1 MNSHPVLPRLVRR
14 VRLAGSALV
23 SAGALIAQT
32 APANVSPAQLAR
44 YDTNKNGRLDPDE
57 LGALRADEAR
67 AVAAVGGAS
76 GNAAAASG
84 DAVLLTP
91 FQVTT
96 TKDSGYFAEN
106 TLAGS
111 RLNTNL
117 ADLAASITVV
127 TKQQMEDT
135 AALDINDVFKY
146 EASTEGSST
155 YTPSIVDRGTAKDS
169 VAGYSFGNNGDSTTN
184 AQSNRIRGLAAP
196 DAAINN
202 FPTNNRI
209 PFDSYNTQSVEITR
223 GPNSLLFGLGTP
235 AGIVNQT
242 SAQALLNKDTNQV
255 VLRTDQYGSF
265 RTSLAFNRVLIKD
278 KLAAYGALL
287 YNDQQFQR
295 QPSRDLTRRQ
305 YGAITWKPFEKTVI
319 RGFAENFLNNANRP
333 NSLTPRDFVTPWLAA
348 GRPAYDPT
356 TRMITVLDTGR
367 TYGPYVSNVNSPGY
381 VASVNTIL
389 GAGAPSTLNNP
400 LFVPG
405 IQFEDTS
412 RPLRLIDGGRSVAF
426 FQRNPVVAGVN
437 YPAAQTNPATPTV
450 GLATLWP
457 AGDPRYLMADR
468 QWSSSLNLPIPTASI
483 NGRTYTYG
491 SYQFPGVTNK
501 SIYDWTEYNHLQT
514 NFASLRA
521 SNYNLEIEQQIL
533 PNLFFSAGWLR
544 QDLDGVENYTMNQLT
559 GATIQID
566 TNQKRIDGTPNPY
579 FGIPFVSEGVGG
591 GLDTFYSPQTDDN
604 YRAMLAYDLD
614 LTKQAN
620 VLKYLGRH
628 RLLGLWTRQDVSKA
642 IERWRNNF
650 VDGDADARLRYVS
663 NLQLP
668 GIQQAL
674 STALMRKYYLG
685 SPGGPQARATQ
696 SAGFYGNQGWNQ
708 PITSQIQ
715 VYNYGT
721 GQFQN
726 DSVTEQTLF
735 SSAGSFR
742 TRREVKSW
750 TLAAQSYLWD
760 DRLVTTL
767 GLRHDDYRA
776 RITTPG
782 ALTDVN
788 GRVTSPALTNAEL
801 FKTNSTGLIDRDR
814 VMSRWARWDALE
826 GDTKTVGAAF
836 RPLKGHGWV
845 SRLAGGSDT
854 LVGEFLNGLTFYYN
868 KSDNF
873 NPPATYQTDYFFK
886 PLAKPTGKGQDGGI
900 GFNVMKN
907 KLVVRLN
914 WYENESQNERTGAA
928 NTLLTRLAYSDT
940 TTGIPWASAVQ
951 RIRNGIAAGRSLQQ
965 IIATPNWNTDAVNNV
980 SDQANQQKIYD
991 LIQLPL
997 NYYSGLS
1004 SGATQDSKAKG
1015 VELQV
1020 TFNPTANWTMKL
1032 TGSKQQST
1040 YTNIAPQY
1048 DAWLAER
1055 MPKWTTSAAPEI
1067 PDFVDPNT
1075 SRRWSLSKFWTG
1087 YGYTGVAQAENTD
1100 GNTSA
1105 QAYFNNVVQS
1115 QVALAKALEGAR
1127 SPLERQYHGSF
1138 LTNYTIR
1145 EGRLKGWSFGGAER
1159 WESRAAI
1166 GFFGKVGDPVNSP
1179 TVINLND
1186 VTRPVWDKGNFY
1198 TDLWVAYSRRIFKD
1212 RIGWK
1217 IQLNIN
1223 NALEDGRL
1231 MPTQVNFDGTPWAFR
1246 IIDSRQF
1253 ILTSTFNF

>member
-1 MNSHPVLPRLVRR
+1 MKTSARLSCLPRLVLPLFTL
-14 VRLAGSALV
+14 VALPV
-23 SAGALIAQT
+23 GWSQT
-32 APANVSPAQLAR
+32 APAATATELAK
-44 YDTNKNGRLDPDE
+44 YDRNNNGRLDPDE
-57 LGALRADEAR
+57 VAAMQADAR
-67 AVAAVGGAS
+67 AARSADIVQ
-76 GNAAAASG
+76 
-84 DAVLLTP
+84 LTP
-91 FQVTT
+91 FQVST

-135 AALDINDVFKY
+135 ASIDINDVFRY
-146 EASTEGSST
+146 EASTEGSGT
-155 YTPSIVDRGTAKDS
+155 YTPSITDRGTAKDTI
-169 VAGYSFGNNGDSTTN
+169 AGYTFGNNGDTTTN

-242 SAQALLNKDTNQV
+242 SAQASLNRDTNQV

-265 RTSLAFNRVLIKD
+265 RTSLAFNRVLVKD
-278 KLAAYGALL
+278 KLAAYGAFL

-305 YGAITWKPFEKTVI
+305 YGAITYKPFSKTII
-319 RGFAENFLNNANRP
+319 RGFAENYLNNANRP
-333 NSLTPRDFVTPWLAA
+333 NSLTPRDFVSPWFAA

-367 TYGPYVSNVNSPGY
+367 TYGPYVVNVNSPGY
-381 VASVNTIL
+381 AASVNTIL

-437 YPAAQTNPATPTV
+437 YPTAQTSPATPTV

-457 AGDPRYLMADR
+457 AGDPRYLIADR
-468 QWSSSLNLPIPTASI
+468 QWSSSISLPIPTANI
-483 NGRTYTYG
+483 GGRTFTYG
-491 SYQFPGVTNK
+491 SYQLPGVTNK

-514 NFASLRA
+514 NFARLRA
-521 SNYNLEIEQQIL
+521 ANYNLEIEQQLL

-559 GATIQID
+559 GATIQVD

-591 GLDTFYSPQTDDN
+591 GLDTFFSPQTDDN

-614 LTKQAN
+614 LTKQSSL
-620 VLKYLGRH
+620 LKWLGRH
-628 RLLGLWTRQDVSKA
+628 RLLALGTKQHVSRA
-642 IERWRNNF
+642 VERWRNNF
-650 VDGDADARLRYVS
+650 SDGDADARLRYVS
-663 NLQLP
+663 NPNLP

-685 SPGGPQARATQ
+685 SPGGPQGRATQ
-696 SAGFYGNQGWNQ
+696 SAGFYGNQGWKD
-708 PITSQIQ
+708 PFTSQVQ
-715 VYNYGT
+715 VYNYAT

-726 DSVTEQTLF
+726 DSVTEQILF

-750 TLAAQSYLWD
+750 TLAAQSYLWE
-760 DRLVTTL
+760 DRLVATF
-767 GLRHDDYRA
+767 GWRHDDYRA

-782 ALTDVN
+782 ALTDVS

-801 FKTNSTGLIDRDR
+801 FSTNSTGLINYNR
-814 VMSRWARWDALE
+814 VMNRWARWDALQ
-826 GDTKTVGAAF
+826 GDTKTLGAAF
-836 RPLKGHGWV
+836 RPLKGHAFV
-845 SRLAGGSDT
+845 SRLGGTDS
-854 LVGEFLNGLTFYYN
+854 LISELLGGLTLYYN

-886 PLAKPTGKGQDGGI
+886 PLAKPTGKGQDGGV
-900 GFNVMKN
+900 GFNLLKS

-928 NTLLTRLAYSDT
+928 NTLLTRLAYADT
-940 TTGIPWASAVQ
+940 TTGLPWASAVQ
-951 RIRNGIAAGRSLQQ
+951 RIRNGIAGGRTLQQ
-965 IIATPNWNTDAVNNV
+965 IIATPNWNTDAINNV
-980 SDQANQQKIYD
+980 SDSANQQKIYD

-1004 SGATQDSKAKG
+1004 SGATQDSKVKG
-1015 VELQV
+1015 TELQV
-1020 TFNPTANWTMKL
+1020 TFNPTSNWTMKL
-1032 TGSKQQST
+1032 TGSKGQST
-1040 YTNIAPQY
+1040 YKNIAPQY

-1055 MPKWTTSAAPEI
+1055 LPKWTSSAAPEI

-1087 YGYTGVAQAENTD
+1087 YGYAGVAQIENTD

-1105 QAYFNNVVQS
+1105 QAYHNNVVVS

-1127 SPLERQYHGSF
+1127 SPLERQYRGSF
-1138 LTNYTIR
+1138 LTNYSFR
-1145 EGRLKGWSFGGAER
+1145 EGRFKGFAIGGAQR

-1186 VTRPVWDKGNFY
+1186 VTRPVYDSGNYF
-1198 TDLWVAYSRRIFKD
+1198 TDVWCSYSRRIFND

-1217 IQLNIN
+1217 LQLNVEN
-1223 NALEDGRL
+1223 VTEGGRL

-1246 IIDSRQF
+1246 IIDSRKF
-1253 ILTSTFNF
+1253 TLTSTFNF

>member
-1 MNSHPVLPRLVRR
+1 MKTVRYLPL
-14 VRLAGSALV
+14 LALCA
-23 SAGALIAQT
+23 ACPAWAQT
-32 APANVSPAQLAR
+32 APAPSATELAK
-44 YDTNKNGRLDPDE
+44 YDRNRNGRLDPAE
-57 LGALRADEAR
+57 LAARDADLAAAR
-67 AVAAVGGAS
+67 A
-76 GNAAAASG
+76 G
-84 DAVLLTP
+84 DGVVQLTP
-91 FQVTT
+91 FQVSTS
-96 TKDSGYFAEN
+96 KDSGYFAEN

-135 AALDINDVFKY
+135 ASLDINDVFKY

-155 YTPSIVDRGTAKDS
+155 YTPSVVDRGTAKDTI
-169 VAGYSFGNNGDSTTN
+169 AGYSFGNNGDTTTN

-255 VLRTDQYGSF
+255 VLRTDHYGSF
-265 RTSLAFNRVLIKD
+265 RTSLAFNRSIIKD

-287 YNDQQFQR
+287 YHNQQFER

-305 YGAITWKPFEKTVI
+305 YGAITYKPFPKTVL
-319 RGFAENFLNNANRP
+319 RGFAENYRNDANRP

-356 TRMITVLDTGR
+356 TRLITVLDTGR
-367 TYGPYVSNVNSPGY
+367 TVGPYLINANSPGY
-381 VASVNTIL
+381 VAAVNTIL

-405 IQFEDTS
+405 IQFEDTA
-412 RPLRLIDGGRSVAF
+412 RPLRLIDGGRSIAY

-437 YPAAQTNPATPTV
+437 YPTAQTNPATPTV
-450 GLATLWP
+450 GLAALWP
-457 AGDPRYLMADR
+457 AGDPRYLIADR
-468 QWSSSLNLPIPTASI
+468 QWSSSLSLPIPTASI
-483 NGRTYTYG
+483 GGRTFTYG
-491 SYQFPGVTNK
+491 SYQFPGVTNQ
-501 SIYDWTEYNHLQT
+501 SVYDWTKYNHLQT
-514 NFASLRA
+514 NFGRSRA
-521 SNYNLEIEQQIL
+521 ANYNLELEQQIL

-544 QDLDGVENYTMNQLT
+544 QDIDGVDNYTMNQLT
-559 GATIQID
+559 GATLQVD
-566 TNQKRIDGTPNPY
+566 TNQRRIDGTPNPY

-614 LTKQAN
+614 LTQRTGL
-620 VLKYLGRH
+620 LKWIGRH
-628 RLLGLWTRQDVSKA
+628 RLLGLWTRQEVSRA
-642 IERWRNNF
+642 VERWRNGF

-685 SPGGPQARATQ
+685 SPGGPQGRATQ
-696 SAGFYGNQGWNQ
+696 SAGFYGNQGWKD
-708 PITSQIQ
+708 PITSQVQ
-715 VYNYGT
+715 VYNHT
-721 GQFQN
+721 AGQFQN
-726 DSVTEQTLF
+726 VSVTEQALF

-750 TLAAQSYLWD
+750 TLAAQSYLWE
-760 DRLVTTL
+760 DRLVATV

-782 ALTDVN
+782 ALTDVA
-788 GRVTSPALTNAEL
+788 GRVTAPALTNAEL
-801 FKTNSTGLIDRDR
+801 FTANSTGLINRER

-826 GDTKTVGAAF
+826 GDTKTLGAAF
-836 RPLKGHGWV
+836 RPLRGLGFV
-845 SRLAGGSDT
+845 QRLGGRGDSRLS
-854 LVGEFLNGLTFYYN
+854 EFLQGLTFYYN

-873 NPPATYQTDYFFK
+873 NPPATYQTDYFFR

-900 GFNVMKN
+900 GFNLLGN

-940 TTGIPWASAVQ
+940 TTGLPWASAVQ
-951 RIRNGIAAGRSLQQ
+951 RIRNGVAAGRTLQQ

-980 SDQANQQKIYD
+980 SDQANQQRIYD

-1020 TFNPTANWTMKL
+1020 TFNPSANWTMKL

-1055 MPKWTTSAAPEI
+1055 LPKWTSSAAPEI

-1075 SRRWSLSKFWTG
+1075 SRRWSLSRFWTG
-1087 YGYTGVAQAENTD
+1087 YGYAGVAQIENTD

-1105 QAYFNNVVQS
+1105 QAYHNNVVVS

-1138 LTNYTIR
+1138 LTNYSFR
-1145 EGRLKGWSFGGAER
+1145 EGRLKGFAVGGAER

-1166 GFFGKVGDPVNSP
+1166 GFFGKVGDPVNAP

-1186 VTRPVWDKGNFY
+1186 VTRPVFDSGNFY
-1198 TDLWVAYSRRIFKD
+1198 TDLWVSYSRRIFRDKV
-1212 RIGWK
+1212 GWK